1 MKIYCLYGYGKQTEV
16 SLPRPKRIALLTA
29 QRSYW
34 YMQGEYEHDET
45 RSEAE
50 NAEAIVSDPASA

>member
-16 SLPRPKRIALLTA
+16 SVPRPWRRTLLTA

-50 NAEAIVSDPASA
+50 NAEAIVGVSATT